1 MTKIQFLGRLRI
13 QRLRLNPTLPGWEG
27 NKSLLRLAGTLMF
40 NHSQPSNYPGQYL
53 CYRQRIFPAP
63 MALIATQGANLSP
76 ITFTLLG
83 PQKDLRPASQPAQLQ
98 QTSGPGRSIP
108 IHFQALKTAAGRNSP
123 SAKFRWEQ
131 AFACVSSGKRLI
143 SFFLL

>member
-27 NKSLLRLAGTLMF
+27 NKSLLRLAGTLMC

-53 CYRQRIFPAP
+53 CYGQRIFPAP

-83 PQKDLRPASQPAQLQ
+83 PQKDLRPASQPSSSRHQDQADPFPFVSKHSKPQ
-98 QTSGPGRSIP
+98 QGGIHPQQNSGGNKHMP
-108 IHFQALKTAAGRNSP
+108 
-123 SAKFRWEQ
+123 
-131 AFACVSSGKRLI
+131 AFLRERD
-143 SFFLL
+143 